1 MLVMA
6 VRPFPPLGTTWS
18 CCLRRALA
26 HLLARHG
33 RGEGVPLSSL
43 LHGAVRRI
51 LAGRRYRG
59 AGSRYARPGSH
70 PITITID
77 AEHPGPVVPDD
88 FAGLSFERGPLNP
101 GNAGVAGYLFSP
113 ANNSLVILF
122 RNLGLRNLR
131 IGGGSVD
138 DFIPAGTGSDGFTG
152 IDNLCAFAA
161 VAGVKVI
168 YTLRLLSPSSRPI
181 GDLQSVDA
189 QAAGYIW
196 CHYREN
202 VASFAIGNEPDW
214 HAFHTYPGHPF
225 DPAIYEE
232 IPGVPGSAYPSYL
245 TNWLSFANA
254 VGDAAPGAP
263 LAGPDTGAYSTL
275 TYTPDPETG
284 VSWTQQFAS
293 DERDSGRIADITQHY
308 YVGGSPGE
316 TTAQQA
322 ISNMLAPE
330 WVNGTSIGTQP
341 AGTTYTPYPWLYTN
355 YLAPVVATGLRY
367 RLTESN
373 DYLTGVPGA
382 SNAFAS
388 ALWALDYLHWWAAH
402 AAAGVNFHNK
412 QWLYTDTI
420 VPDPAAPAGG
430 YAITPKGYGIKAFTL
445 GSAGQVKPVAIG
457 NADGINLTAY
467 CIGGAGVHYV
477 TIINKTQGAGAMDA
491 AVTIVPPGP
500 VLQGAEVMTLSG
512 GEPGDAT
519 GASATL
525 GGAAITGDA
534 PWDGKWS
541 ALSADPRA
549 GISLTVRATTAAI
562 VRIQSG
568 G

>member
-1 MLVMA
+1 MAA
-6 VRPFPPLGTTWS
+6 VR
-18 CCLRRALA
+18 
-26 HLLARHG
+26 
-33 RGEGVPLSSL
+33 VPLSSR
-43 LHGAVRRI
+43 LHWAVRPI
-51 LAGRRYRG
+51 LAGRRYRV
-59 AGSRYARPGSH
+59 AGSPYARPGYH
-70 PITITID
+70 PITIAID
-77 AEHPGPVVPDD
+77 AEYPGPVVPDD

-113 ANNSLVILF
+113 ANNSLITLF

-152 IDNLCAFAA
+152 IDNLFAFAGA
-161 VAGVKVI
+161 GGVKII
-168 YTLRLLSPSSRPI
+168 YTLRLLSPSAKPI
-181 GDLQSVDA
+181 SDLKSVDA

-196 CHYREN
+196 RRYREN

-214 HAFHTYPGHPF
+214 HAFHTYAGHPL
-225 DPAIYEE
+225 DPAIYEA

-245 TNWLSFANA
+245 ADWQSFADA
-254 VGDAAPGAP
+254 VGDAAPGVA

-275 TYTPDPETG
+275 TYTPDPENG
-284 VSWTQQFAS
+284 VSWTEQFAS
-293 DERDSGRIADITQHY
+293 DEKDSGRIADITQHY
-308 YVGGSPGE
+308 YVGGDPGD

-322 ISNMLAPE
+322 ISNMLSPE
-330 WVNGTSIGTQP
+330 WVTGTAIGTQP
-341 AGTTYTPYPWLYTN
+341 TGTTYTPYPWFYAN
-355 YLAPVVATGLRY
+355 NLAPVAAAGLRY

-382 SNAFAS
+382 SNVFAS

-402 AAAGVNFHNK
+402 GAAGVNFHNK

-420 VPDPAAPAGG
+420 VPDPAPAAGG

-477 TIINKTQGAGAMDA
+477 TIINKTEGAGAADA

-500 VLQGAEVMTLSG
+500 GLQGAQIMTLAS

-519 GASATL
+519 GASAML
-525 GGAAITGDA
+525 GGAAITGDTS
-534 PWDGKWS
+534 WDGKWC